1 MTGGGTILCHNDV
14 CPGNVV
20 FREGRAVA
28 LIDFDM
34 AAPGHPLW
42 DLAMAARYW
51 IPMHDGG
58 TGSPSAP
65 SDAARRFRILADGYG
80 LSVTERRRL
89 PDVIEQAMLSCR
101 AFVADRVARG
111 DAVYV
116 RSLTAGGG
124 WPRWDRMQ
132 AWLIDNRATFQAALT
147 A

>member
-1 MTGGGTILCHNDV
+1 MGSRH
-14 CPGNVV
+14 
-20 FREGRAVA
+20 GRAV
-28 LIDFDM
+28 LD
-34 AAPGHPLW
+34 PH
-42 DLAMAARYW
+42 ARRRNRL
-51 IPMHDGG
+51 
-58 TGSPSAP
+58 SVRA